1 MTPRPLRRGNW
12 SVQEL
17 ERLRQL
23 LPARG
28 VPTTARLLRRSAESV
43 ERKAAELLRVPP
55 RRGDWTASDDQVL
68 QDAWGAVDARLLA
81 TMLGRPPQ
89 DVRKRAGELRER
101 PLDGAWTQ
109 PERLRLK
116 RLYGTRSDA
125 DLEVC
130 LRRPAAEVRAMAQ
143 SLCLAKDKRF
153 AAAAALAAAAT
164 AADEVRALADRP
176 TRMPRWAPGE
186 VERLRAIYPDRDNL
200 AVAQALGRTVTSVA
214 NKANQLGLR
223 KSQLLLADIG
233 RANVS
238 LRYRSADAA
247 LAVAPAAAPAVAP
260 AVAAMPGRV
269 ARVEATAEAT

>member
-1 MTPRPLRRGNW
+1 MTARPLRRGNW

-28 VPTTARLLRRSAESV
+28 VAATARLLRRSAESV

-55 RRGDWTASDDQVL
+55 RRGDWTASDDQLL

-89 DVRKRAGELRER
+89 DVRKRAAELRER
-101 PLDGAWTQ
+101 PATGPWTQ
-109 PERLRLK
+109 PERLKLK
-116 RLYGTRSDA
+116 RLYGTRADE

-130 LRRPAAEVRAMAQ
+130 LRRTAADVRAMAG
-143 SLCLAKDKRF
+143 SMCLAKDKRF
-153 AAAAALAAAAT
+153 AAAAAAGAPIAAAG
-164 AADEVRALADRP
+164 RP
-176 TRMPRWAPGE
+176 TRMPRWSATE
-186 VERLRAIYPDRDNL
+186 VERLAAIYPDRDNL

-223 KSQLLLADIG
+223 KSPLLLADIG
-233 RANVS
+233 RSNVS
-238 LRYRSADAA
+238 LRYRPAGAPMA
-247 LAVAPAAAPAVAP
+247 APAAPAASLP
-260 AVAAMPGRV
+260 PGQHARSEAV
-269 ARVEATAEAT
+269 AEAT

>member
-28 VPTTARLLRRSAESV
+28 VPTTALLLRRSAESV

-55 RRGDWTASDDQVL
+55 RRGDWTDSDDQLL

-81 TMLGRPPQ
+81 TMLGRSPQ
-89 DVRKRAGELRER
+89 DVRKRVGELRDR
-101 PLDGAWTQ
+101 PLEGAWTQ

-116 RLYGTRSDA
+116 RLFGTRSDA

-153 AAAAALAAAAT
+153 AAAVAAAAT
-164 AADEVRALADRP
+164 AADEVRALAGRP

-247 LAVAPAAAPAVAP
+247 LAVAPAVAPAVAS
-260 AVAAMPGRV
+260 AVAAMPGQV
-269 ARVEATAEAT
+269 ARVEAVAEAT